1 MPRTSQSSRSE
12 ASAPDL
18 AAEMTRL
25 LVSGHAQA
33 GMRLR
38 SVRDLAV
45 IFRVDP
51 SRIGT
56 ALSILSERGVV
67 VQRHGSG
74 TYIRRLPTGNGID
87 HSSPLHAGLSAEGIL
102 APVPVVRSRRRLD
115 PRHKHLHFQI
125 WVEFD
130 SPSVSQSEVID
141 GARKLL
147 AASGHRLTV
156 CGDIKGIQS
165 PRSGPKV
172 VASLAAR
179 PADGYL
185 VADWLGGLFDQAFT
199 DTGKP
204 WLMLGFAGPVR
215 HQPCMLM
222 DVVESVERATA
233 ILLEGGCRRVAL
245 IGHLGDKRTCDLMSL
260 HHAFAM
266 GFHGAAGYQV
276 SRFVE
281 NQALPVRRA
290 LSEML
295 DSKTPPDGLYVAD
308 DTLLP
313 FVAAELR
320 RRGIVPG
327 RDLAVITQWNENQTK
342 APELPWSRMV
352 YSPRRFGEVLA
363 GNLLATSQSA
373 GVRLSNASILAD
385 WCPGET
391 HLLARP
397 ATGRGKGR
405 GSA

>member
-74 TYIRRLPTGNGID
+74 TYIRRMPTGKGID
-87 HSSPLHAGLSAEGIL
+87 HSAPLHAGLSAEGIL

-115 PRHKHLHFQI
+115 PRHKHLHFQF
-125 WVEFD
+125 WVD
-130 SPSVSQSEVID
+130 ADNPSVSQSEVID

-156 CGDIKGIQS
+156 CGDINGIQS
-165 PRSGPKV
+165 QSSGPKV
-172 VASLAAR
+172 LGSLAAH

-185 VADWLGGLFDQAFT
+185 VADWIGGLFDQAFT

-204 WLMLGFAGPVR
+204 WLMFGFAGPVR

-313 FVAAELR
+313 FVAAELQ

-327 RDLAVITQWNENQTK
+327 RDLAVITQWNENQTQ

-352 YSPRRFGEVLA
+352 YSPRRFGEILA

-373 GVRLSNASILAD
+373 VVRLSNGSILAD

>member
-1 MPRTSQSSRSE
+1 
-12 ASAPDL
+12 L
-18 AAEMTRL
+18 
-25 LVSGHAQA
+25 
-33 GMRLR
+33 
-38 SVRDLAV
+38 
-45 IFRVDP
+45 
-51 SRIGT
+51 
-56 ALSILSERGVV
+56 
-67 VQRHGSG
+67 
-74 TYIRRLPTGNGID
+74 
-87 HSSPLHAGLSAEGIL
+87 
-102 APVPVVRSRRRLD
+102 
-115 PRHKHLHFQI
+115 
-125 WVEFD
+125 
-130 SPSVSQSEVID
+130 ID
-141 GARKLL
+141 GARKHL

-156 CGDIKGIQS
+156 CGDINGIQS
-165 PRSGPKV
+165 QSSGPKV

-204 WLMLGFAGPVR
+204 WLMFGFAGPVR

-245 IGHLGDKRTCDLMSL
+245 IGHLGDKRTCELMSL

-281 NQALPVRRA
+281 NQALPVRRT

-313 FVAAELR
+313 FVAAELQ

-327 RDLAVITQWNENQTK
+327 RDLAVITQWNENQTQ

-397 ATGRGKGR
+397 ATGRGKGC
-405 GSA
+405 GVA